1 MTYPYDW
8 SWKLSWK
15 TNKQTKKKCGS
26 SIKKKNCAENIQH
39 TLKVHISTTKKIP
52 API

>member
-1 MTYPYDW
+1 MTEVENYHE
-8 SWKLSWK
+8 KQ
-15 TNKQTKKKCGS
+15 TNKQKKKCGS